1 MFNESHLKCIFNYV
15 PIEYFSKIESHIINF
30 KFCRMSGARLVVHL
44 VHALKTGEKGIA
56 SICNGG
62 GGASSILIEKL

>member
-1 MFNESHLKCIFNYV
+1 
-15 PIEYFSKIESHIINF
+15 
-30 KFCRMSGARLVVHL
+30 MSGARLVVHL
-44 VHALKTGEKGIA
+44 AHGLKPGEKGVA

>member
-1 MFNESHLKCIFNYV
+1 
-15 PIEYFSKIESHIINF
+15 
-30 KFCRMSGARLVVHL
+30 MSGARIVVHL

-62 GGASSILIEKL
+62 GGASSILIEKLWVCYKFYIIQWMIVIYLYINSFIFY